1 MIHEIKVKD
10 IDEVTEEEIINL
22 TKRAKVVKAPKKI
35 LLEGKQ
41 LDYLDKPR
49 GKIVKGGNNEFI
61 NRNW

>member
-35 LLEGKQ
+35 LLEEE